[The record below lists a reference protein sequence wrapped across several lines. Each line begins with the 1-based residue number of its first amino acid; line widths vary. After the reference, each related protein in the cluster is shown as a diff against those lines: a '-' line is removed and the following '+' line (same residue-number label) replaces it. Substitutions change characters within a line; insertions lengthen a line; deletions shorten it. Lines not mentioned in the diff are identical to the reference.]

1 MALAQSVKAPKK
13 APKKTRDPLFTDE
26 KYTGSEPVWDTER
39 ALKMSQAE
47 FDHFLR
53 KSFFYYNY
61 FYAQKDLK
69 KHMVKWMQENKY
81 TKTQV
86 SAFIRSADRAVPMT
100 AYSILMSSRQGMPL
114 REKELTYL
122 KERIDHAINI
132 ADAEPEETT
141 TGGKPAQPAQPTV
154 AVRAPT
160 IQDRLNE
167 KTSEHLAHFEG
178 LYDEVVAGGTVDPKA
193 YDYLVSNAV
202 PQSQIKK
209 FEDLF
214 MARKTELGE
223 ALAKADEQVV
233 EAYRHYKAADFKRHH
248 AFIQSILDAL
258 DQYRSVKKATKK
270 ARVKRAPNKE
280 KLVSKLKYM
289 KEEKTLKLVSINP
302 VDIVGAQEL
311 WAYNTK
317 TRKLYKYIADSLHGP
332 LGVKGT
338 SLTGFDETKS
348 VGKTLRKPEEKLKE
362 FAKASKV
369 QLRKFL
375 EDIKATETLGNGR
388 MNSDTVLLKVQ

>member
-39 ALKMSQAE
+39 ALKMSQEE

-81 TKTQV
+81 SKADV
-86 SAFIRSADRAVPMT
+86 SAFIRSSDRAVPMT
-100 AYSILMSSRQGMPL
+100 AYGLLMSNRQGMPF
-114 REKELTYL
+114 REKELTYF
-122 KERIDHAINI
+122 KQQIDNAIAA
-132 ADAEPEETT
+132 ADSEPEDSA
-141 TGGKPAQPAQPTV
+141 TGAKPVEATAPIKV
-154 AVRAPT
+154 PT

-178 LYDEVVAGGTVDPKA
+178 LYDEVVTGASVDPKA
-193 YDYLVSNAV
+193 YDYFVANNV
-202 PQSQIKK
+202 PQGQLGK
-209 FEDLF
+209 FQDYVDTQRMYLT
-214 MARKTELGE
+214 AAIDKL
-223 ALAKADEQVV
+223 DEQYV
-233 EAYRHYKAADFKRHH
+233 EAYKHYRAADFKRHF
-248 AFIQSILDAL
+248 AFLDTIQTAV
-258 DQYRSVKKATKK
+258 DQYRQVKKATKK

-280 KLVSKLKYM
+280 KVASKLKYM

-302 VDIVGAQEL
+302 VDIIGAQEL
-311 WAYNTK
+311 WCYNTK
-317 TRKLYKYIADSLHGP
+317 TRKLYKYIADSLTGP
-332 LGVKGT
+332 LGIKGT
-338 SLTGFDETKS
+338 SITNFDTAKS
-348 VGKTLRKPEEKLKE
+348 VGKTLRKPDEKLKE

-375 EDIKATETLGNGR
+375 DEIKATETVGNGR
-388 MNSDTVLLKVQ
+388 INLDMILLKVQ

>member
-26 KYTGSEPVWDTER
+26 KYTGGEPVWDTER
-39 ALKMSQAE
+39 ALKMTQTE

-53 KSFFYYNY
+53 KGFFYYNY

-69 KHMVKWMQENKY
+69 KHAVSWMQEQKY
-81 TKTQV
+81 SKADV
-86 SAFIRSADRAVPMT
+86 SAFIRSPDRAMTMT
-100 AYSILMSSRQGMPL
+100 AYGLLMSHKQGMPF
-114 REKELTYL
+114 REKELNYF
-122 KERIDHAINI
+122 KQQIHNAINS
-132 ADAEPEETT
+132 ADSEPAETVTGARAPE
-141 TGGKPAQPAQPTV
+141 PAV
-154 AVRAPT
+154 VIKAPT

-167 KTSEHLAHFEG
+167 KTSEHLAYFEG

-193 YDYLVSNAV
+193 YDYLVSNTV

-223 ALAKADEQVV
+223 ALGKADEQIV
-233 EAYRHYKAADFKRHH
+233 EAYRHYKAADYKRHH

-280 KLVSKLKYM
+280 KVVSKLKYM

-332 LGVKGT
+332 LGIKGT

>member
-26 KYTGSEPVWDTER
+26 KYTGGEPVWDTER
-39 ALKMSQAE
+39 ALKMSQEE

-53 KSFFYYNY
+53 KGFFYYNY

-69 KHMVKWMQENKY
+69 KHAVSWMQEQKY
-81 TKTQV
+81 SKADV
-86 SAFIRSADRAVPMT
+86 SAFIRSPDRSMPMT
-100 AYSILMSSRQGMPL
+100 AYSLLMSHRQGMPF
-114 REKELTYL
+114 REKELNYF
-122 KERIDHAINI
+122 KQQISNAINS
-132 ADAEPEETT
+132 ADSEPAETATGARAAEP
-141 TGGKPAQPAQPTV
+141 AATV
-154 AVRAPT
+154 KAPT

-167 KTSEHLAHFEG
+167 KTSEHLAYFEG
-178 LYDEVVAGGTVDPKA
+178 LYDEVVTGGTVDPKA
-193 YDYLVSNAV
+193 YDYLVSNTV

-214 MARKTELGE
+214 TARKTELGE
-223 ALAKADEQVV
+223 ALGKLDEQVV

-248 AFIQSILDAL
+248 AFIQNILDAL

-280 KLVSKLKYM
+280 KVVSKLKYM

-302 VDIVGAQEL
+302 VDIIGAQEL

-317 TRKLYKYIADSLHGP
+317 TRKLYKYIADSLTGP
-332 LGVKGT
+332 LGIKGT
-338 SLTGFDETKS
+338 SITNFDTAKS

-362 FAKASKV
+362 FAKASKI

-375 EDIKATETLGNGR
+375 EEIKATETIGNGR
-388 MNSDTVLLKVQ
+388 INSDIVLLKVQ

>member
-39 ALKMSQAE
+39 ALKMTQAE

-53 KSFFYYNY
+53 KGFFYYNY

-69 KHMVKWMQENKY
+69 KHAVSWMQEQKY
-81 TKTQV
+81 SKADV
-86 SAFIRSADRAVPMT
+86 SAFIRSPDRAMPMT
-100 AYSILMSSRQGMPL
+100 AYGLLMSHKQGMPF
-114 REKELTYL
+114 REKELNYF
-122 KERIDHAINI
+122 KQQIHNAINS
-132 ADAEPEETT
+132 ADSEPAETATGAKAAEPVV
-141 TGGKPAQPAQPTV
+141 TV
-154 AVRAPT
+154 KAPT

-178 LYDEVVAGGTVDPKA
+178 LYDEVVLGETVDPKA
-193 YDYLVSNAV
+193 YDYLVSNTV

-214 MARKTELGE
+214 MRRKTELGE
-223 ALAKADEQVV
+223 ALGKLDEQVV

-258 DQYRSVKKATKK
+258 EQYRGVKKATKK
-270 ARVKRAPNKE
+270 ARVKKSPSKE
-280 KLVSKLKYM
+280 KLVAKLKYM

-302 VDIVGAQEL
+302 VDIIGAQEL

-362 FAKASKV
+362 FARASKV

-375 EDIKATETLGNGR
+375 EEIKATETQGNGR
-388 MNSDTVLLKVQ
+388 INADIVLLRIN

>member
-1 MALAQSVKAPKK
+1 MALAQSIKAPKK
-13 APKKTRDPLFTDE
+13 AAPKKRDPLFADE

-39 ALKMSQAE
+39 AAAMTQEE
-47 FDHFLR
+47 FDHHLR
-53 KSFFYYNY
+53 KSLFYYNY
-61 FYAQKDLK
+61 FYVQKDLK
-69 KHMVKWMQENKY
+69 KHVVSWMQEQKY
-81 TKTQV
+81 SKADI
-86 SAFIRSADRAVPMT
+86 SAFIRSADRAIPMT
-100 AYSILMSSRQGMPL
+100 AYSLLMSHKQGMPF
-114 REKELTYL
+114 REKELVYF
-122 KERIDHAINI
+122 KQQIANAIAS
-132 ADAEPEETT
+132 ADAEPTETT
-141 TGGKPAQPAQPTV
+141 TGPKPATPVTTV
-154 AVRAPT
+154 KVPT

-167 KTSEHLAHFEG
+167 KTSEHLAYFEG
-178 LYDEVVAGGTVDPKA
+178 LYDEVVTGGSIDPKA
-193 YDYLVSNAV
+193 YDYLVSNAI

-214 MARKTELGE
+214 LRRKTELGE
-223 ALAKADEQVV
+223 ALGKLDEQVV
-233 EAYRHYKAADFKRHH
+233 EAYKHYKAADFKRHH
-248 AFIQSILDAL
+248 AFIQSVLDAL
-258 DQYRSVKKATKK
+258 EQYRGVKKATKK

-289 KEEKTLKLVSINP
+289 REEKTLKLVSINP

-332 LGVKGT
+332 LGIKGT

-362 FAKASKV
+362 FAKSSKV

-375 EDIKATETLGNGR
+375 DDIKATETIGNGR
-388 MNSDTVLLKVQ
+388 INADMILLRIN

>member
-39 ALKMSQAE
+39 ALKMSQEE

-81 TKTQV
+81 SKADV
-86 SAFIRSADRAVPMT
+86 SAFIRSSDRAIPMT
-100 AYSILMSSRQGMPL
+100 AYGLLMSHRQGMPF
-114 REKELTYL
+114 REKELTYF
-122 KERIDHAINI
+122 KQQIDNAITA
-132 ADAEPEETT
+132 ADSEPEDSA
-141 TGGKPAQPAQPTV
+141 TGAKPVEVTAPSKV
-154 AVRAPT
+154 PT

-178 LYDEVVAGGTVDPKA
+178 LYDEVVTGATVDPKA
-193 YDYLVSNAV
+193 YDYFVANNV
-202 PQSQIKK
+202 PQGQLGK
-209 FEDLF
+209 FQDYADTQRMYLT
-214 MARKTELGE
+214 AAIDKL
-223 ALAKADEQVV
+223 DEQFV
-233 EAYRHYKAADFKRHH
+233 EAYKHYRAADFKRHF
-248 AFIQSILDAL
+248 AFLDAIQTAV
-258 DQYRSVKKATKK
+258 DQYRQVKKATKK

-280 KLVSKLKYM
+280 KVASKLKYM
-289 KEEKTLKLVSINP
+289 KEEKTLKLVSVNP
-302 VDIVGAQEL
+302 VDIIGAQEL
-311 WAYNTK
+311 WCYNTK
-317 TRKLYKYIADSLHGP
+317 TRKLYKYIADSLTGP
-332 LGVKGT
+332 LGIKGT
-338 SLTGFDETKS
+338 SITNFDTAKS
-348 VGKTLRKPEEKLKE
+348 VGKTLRKPDEKLKE

-375 EDIKATETLGNGR
+375 DEIKATETVGNGR
-388 MNSDTVLLKVQ
+388 INLDMILLKVQ

>member
-1 MALAQSVKAPKK
+1 MALAQSIKAPKK
-13 APKKTRDPLFTDE
+13 APAKKRDPAFSDE
-26 KYTGSEPVWDTER
+26 KYTGTEPVWDTER
-39 ALKMSQAE
+39 AAKMSQDE

-61 FYAQKDLK
+61 YYTQKDCK
-69 KHMVKWMQENKY
+69 KHVVKWMQENNYSKAD
-81 TKTQV
+81 V
-86 SAFIRSADRAVPMT
+86 SKFIRSPDRSIPMT
-100 AYSILMSSRQGMPL
+100 ACGLVMAARQGMPM

-122 KERIDHAINI
+122 KERLHEAINS
-132 ADAEPEETT
+132 DELEPEAVAADR
-141 TGGKPAQPAQPTV
+141 PAVQ

-167 KTSEHLAHFEG
+167 KTAEHLAYFEG
-178 LYDEVVAGGTVDPKA
+178 LYDEVLAGETVKPDA
-193 YDYLVSNAV
+193 FNYLTANTV
-202 PQSQIKK
+202 PQSQIGK
-209 FEDLF
+209 FEQLF
-214 MARKTELGE
+214 TVRKGELLVAQE
-223 ALAKADEQVV
+223 RRDEQVE
-233 EAYRHYKAADFKRHH
+233 EAYRHYKAADFRRHH
-248 AFIQSILDAL
+248 AFLDQLLSDL

-280 KLVSKLKYM
+280 KVVSKLKYL

-317 TRKLYKYIADSLHGP
+317 TRKLYKYVADTLQGP

-338 SLTGFDETKS
+338 SLTGFDPVKS
-348 VGKTLRKPEEKLKE
+348 VGKTLRKPDEKLKE

-375 EDIKATETLGNGR
+375 EDIKATETIGNGR

>member
-1 MALAQSVKAPKK
+1 MATAQSVKAPKK

-26 KYTGSEPVWDTER
+26 KYTGGEPVWDTER
-39 ALKMSQAE
+39 ALKMTQAE

-53 KSFFYYNY
+53 KGFFYYNY
-61 FYAQKDLK
+61 FYTQKDLK
-69 KHMVKWMQENKY
+69 KHAVSWMQEQKY
-81 TKTQV
+81 SKADV
-86 SAFIRSADRAVPMT
+86 SAFIRSPDRAMPMT
-100 AYSILMSSRQGMPL
+100 AYGLLMSHKQGMPF
-114 REKELTYL
+114 REKELNYF
-122 KERIDHAINI
+122 KQQIHNAINS
-132 ADAEPEETT
+132 ADSEPAETATGARAPE
-141 TGGKPAQPAQPTV
+141 PAV
-154 AVRAPT
+154 VIKAPT

-167 KTSEHLAHFEG
+167 KTSEHLAYFEG

-193 YDYLVSNAV
+193 YDYLVSNTV

-214 MARKTELGE
+214 MRRKTELGE
-223 ALAKADEQVV
+223 ALGKLDEQVV

-258 DQYRSVKKATKK
+258 EQYRGVKKATKK
-270 ARVKRAPNKE
+270 ARVKKSPSKE
-280 KLVSKLKYM
+280 KLVAKLKYM

-332 LGVKGT
+332 LGIKGT

-375 EDIKATETLGNGR
+375 DEIKATETIGNGR
-388 MNSDTVLLKVQ
+388 INADMVLLRIN

>member
-1 MALAQSVKAPKK
+1 MATAQSVKAPKR
-13 APKKTRDPLFTDE
+13 APKKTRDPLFADE

-39 ALKMSQAE
+39 ALKMPQAE

-69 KHMVKWMQENKY
+69 KYAVKWMQDNKY
-81 TKTQV
+81 SKADV
-86 SAFIRSADRAVPMT
+86 SAFIRSPDRAMSMT
-100 AYSILMSSRQGMPL
+100 AYSLLMSSLQGMPF
-114 REKELTYL
+114 REKELTYW
-122 KERIDHAINI
+122 KQQIANAIGS
-132 ADAEPEETT
+132 ADAEPAETA
-141 TGGKPAQPAQPTV
+141 TGAKSAEPV
-154 AVRAPT
+154 IAVKVPT

-178 LYDEVVAGGTVDPKA
+178 LYDEVVVGDSIDPKA
-193 YDYLVSNAV
+193 YDYFVSNNV
-202 PQSQIKK
+202 PQGQLGK
-209 FEDLF
+209 FEDYIDRQRMYLTAA
-214 MARKTELGE
+214 MDKM
-223 ALAKADEQVV
+223 DEQFA
-233 EAYRHYKAADFKRHH
+233 ESYRHYRAADYKRHF
-248 AFIQSILDAL
+248 AFLDAIQTAV
-258 DQYRSVKKATKK
+258 DQYRNVKKATKK

-280 KLVSKLKYM
+280 KLVSKIKYL

-302 VDIVGAQEL
+302 VDIIGAQEL

-317 TRKLYKYIADSLHGP
+317 TRKLFKYIADSLHGP
-332 LGVKGT
+332 LGIKGT

-362 FAKASKV
+362 FARASKV

-375 EDIKATETLGNGR
+375 DEIKATETVGNGR
-388 MNSDTVLLKVQ
+388 LNSDTVLLKVQ

>member
-1 MALAQSVKAPKK
+1 MATAQSVKAPKK

-26 KYTGSEPVWDTER
+26 KYTGGEPVWDTER
-39 ALKMSQAE
+39 ALKMTQAE

-53 KSFFYYNY
+53 KGFFYYNY
-61 FYAQKDLK
+61 FYTQKDLK
-69 KHMVKWMQENKY
+69 KHAVSWMQEQKY
-81 TKTQV
+81 SKADV
-86 SAFIRSADRAVPMT
+86 SAFIRSPDRAMPMT
-100 AYSILMSSRQGMPL
+100 AYSLLMSHKQGMPF
-114 REKELTYL
+114 REKELNYF
-122 KERIDHAINI
+122 KQQIHNAINS
-132 ADAEPEETT
+132 ADAEPVETA
-141 TGGKPAQPAQPTV
+141 TGAKSPEPIPV
-154 AVRAPT
+154 VKAPT

-178 LYDEVVAGGTVDPKA
+178 LYDEVVLGGTVDPKA
-193 YDYLVSNAV
+193 YDYLVSNTV

-214 MARKTELGE
+214 MRRKTELGE
-223 ALAKADEQVV
+223 ALGKLDEQVV
-233 EAYRHYKAADFKRHH
+233 EAYKHYKAADFKRHH

-258 DQYRSVKKATKK
+258 DQYRNVKKATKK
-270 ARVKRAPNKE
+270 ARVKKSPSKE
-280 KLVSKLKYM
+280 KLVAKLKYM
-289 KEEKTLKLVSINP
+289 KEEKTLKLVSVNP
-302 VDIVGAQEL
+302 VDIIGAQEL

-375 EDIKATETLGNGR
+375 EEIKATETIGNGR
-388 MNSDTVLLKVQ
+388 INADMILLRIN

>member
-1 MALAQSVKAPKK
+1 MALAQSVKAPKR

-26 KYTGSEPVWDTER
+26 KYTGAEPVWDTER
-39 ALKMSQAE
+39 ALKMPQAE

-53 KSFFYYNY
+53 KSFSYYNY

-81 TKTQV
+81 TKPQV
-86 SAFIRSADRAVPMT
+86 SAFVRSSDRAVPMT
-100 AYSILMSSRQGMPL
+100 AYGLLMASRQGMPL

-122 KERIDHAINI
+122 KERIQYAIDA
-132 ADAEPEETT
+132 ADAEPEETA
-141 TGGKPAQPAQPTV
+141 TGARPAEPAN

-178 LYDEVVAGGTVDPKA
+178 LYDEVVAGATVDPRA
-193 YDYLVSNAV
+193 YDYFVANGV
-202 PQSQIKK
+202 PQSQLGK
-209 FEDLF
+209 FENYVDT
-214 MARKTELGE
+214 ARMYLT
-223 ALAKADEQVV
+223 AAVDRMDEQYI
-233 EAYRHYKAADFKRHH
+233 EAYKHYRAADFKRHF
-248 AFIQSILDAL
+248 AFLDAIQTAI
-258 DQYRSVKKATKK
+258 DQYRQVKKATKK

-280 KLVSKLKYM
+280 KVVSKLKYL

-311 WAYNTK
+311 YCYNTK
-317 TRKLYKYIADSLHGP
+317 TRKLYKYIADSLTGP

-338 SLTGFDETKS
+338 SIINFDTTKS

-362 FAKASKV
+362 FAKATKV

-375 EDIKATETLGNGR
+375 DEIKATETVGNGR
-388 MNSDTVLLKVQ
+388 MNSDMVLLKVQ

>member
-1 MALAQSVKAPKK
+1 MATAQSIKAPKK

-26 KYTGSEPVWDTER
+26 KYTGGEPVWDTER
-39 ALKMSQAE
+39 ALKMSQEE

-69 KHMVKWMQENKY
+69 KHAVKWMQENKY
-81 TKTQV
+81 SKADV
-86 SAFIRSADRAVPMT
+86 SAFIRSSDRAIPMT
-100 AYSILMSSRQGMPL
+100 AYGLLMSHRQGMPF
-114 REKELTYL
+114 REKELTYF
-122 KERIDHAINI
+122 KQQIANAIAA
-132 ADAEPEETT
+132 ADLEPTESA
-141 TGGKPAQPAQPTV
+141 TGSKPAEVTAPIKV
-154 AVRAPT
+154 PT

-193 YDYLVSNAV
+193 YDYFVANNV
-202 PQSQIKK
+202 PQGQLGK
-209 FEDLF
+209 FQDYADTQRMYLTAA
-214 MARKTELGE
+214 MDKM
-223 ALAKADEQVV
+223 DEQYV
-233 EAYRHYKAADFKRHH
+233 EAYKHYRAADFKRHL
-248 AFIQSILDAL
+248 AFLDAIQTAV
-258 DQYRSVKKATKK
+258 DQYRQVKKATKK

-280 KLVSKLKYM
+280 KVVGKLKYM

-302 VDIVGAQEL
+302 VDIIGAQEL

-317 TRKLYKYIADSLHGP
+317 TRKLYKYIADSLTGP
-332 LGVKGT
+332 LGIKGT
-338 SLTGFDETKS
+338 SIINFDTAKS
-348 VGKTLRKPEEKLKE
+348 VGKTLRKPDEKLKE

-375 EDIKATETLGNGR
+375 DEIKATETVGNGR
-388 MNSDTVLLKVQ
+388 INLDMILLKVQ